1 MEPIPENRPPAT
13 ANATPDPERERG
25 GGLGGDVCDCDA
37 DAHGG
42 GDGHRH
48 FGRERSG
55 GEIGK
60 HRPDAPREMP
70 TRAKYIA
77 VRTMPFRKPSTGED
91 LRVPAGQAVPTE
103 GQLPP
108 DSSAGEV

>member
-1 MEPIPENRPPAT
+1 MAIAT
-13 ANATPDPERERG
+13 SGASVRVAKSANTAQTPH
-25 GGLGGDVCDCDA
+25 A
-37 DAHGG
+37 
-42 GDGHRH
+42 
-48 FGRERSG
+48 S
-55 GEIGK
+55 
-60 HRPDAPREMP
+60 MP

-77 VRTMPFRKPSTGED
+77 VRTMPFRKPATDED